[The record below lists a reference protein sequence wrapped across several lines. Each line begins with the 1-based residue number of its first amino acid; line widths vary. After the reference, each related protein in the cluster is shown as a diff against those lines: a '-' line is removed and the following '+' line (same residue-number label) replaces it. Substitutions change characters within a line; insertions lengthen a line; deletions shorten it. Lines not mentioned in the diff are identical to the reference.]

1 MPNLSQRYIDALAQ
15 LSQFHCAVGGKET
28 LTHVLTGVQVAAE
41 NTDAQSQDAG
51 RLRLTFA
58 GGHSIQAV
66 ARLYL
71 ELQLAEDAA
80 HHMHAVQEGSG
91 EIHQRAAQT
100 WERLSRQHNLSE

>member
-1 MPNLSQRYIDALAQ
+1 MTNLSQRYIEALAQ
-15 LSQFHCAVGGKET
+15 LSQFHCVVGGKET
-28 LTHVLTGVQVAAE
+28 LTHVLTGVQVTAE
-41 NTDAQSQDAG
+41 NTGAQAQDAS
-51 RLRLTFA
+51 RLRLTFS
-58 GGHSIQAV
+58 GGHSIQVV

-100 WERLSRQHNLSE
+100 WERLSRQHHLSD